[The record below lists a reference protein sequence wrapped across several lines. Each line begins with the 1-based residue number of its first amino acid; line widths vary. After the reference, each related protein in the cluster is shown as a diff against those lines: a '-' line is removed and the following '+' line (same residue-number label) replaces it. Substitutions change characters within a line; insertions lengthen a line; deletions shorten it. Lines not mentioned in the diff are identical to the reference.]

1 MITTYGGIIGDNN
14 ASGTIQCN
22 SNTNEADISISFPIP
37 NGNRECM
44 YVGGIS
50 GNMNSYSEICGNS
63 NSGDIN
69 ITDFTYVGHV
79 GGIVGQGGVN
89 AFSDNK
95 NEANIKIL
103 NNLGTQNLLD
113 FVGGLVGNCS
123 FSQVQQEK
131 TIRGCHSIGNI
142 TTTVQKDKIDCV
154 GGLFGEISLNDKIS
168 IVDCYHI
175 GDIKVSCIDRSKSRR
190 PYGLLWQW

>member
-1 MITTYGGIIGDNN
+1 MLMITTYGGIIGSNN

-37 NGNRECM
+37 NGNCECM
-44 YVGGIS
+44 YVAGIS
-50 GNMNSYSEICGNS
+50 GYISSYSEMCGNS

-69 ITDFTYVGHV
+69 ITDFTYVGYI
-79 GGIVGQGGVN
+79 GGILGQGGVN
-89 AFSDNK
+89 AFSVNK

-103 NNLGTQNLLD
+103 NNLGTRNLLE
-113 FVGGLVGNCS
+113 FVGGLAGKCY

-131 TIRGCHSIGNI
+131 TIGDCYSIGNI
-142 TTTVQKDKIDCV
+142 TTTVQKDKIDYV

-168 IVDCYHI
+168 IADCYHI
-175 GDIKVSCIDRSKSRR
+175 GDIKASCTERRKSRR
-190 PYGLLWQW
+190 TYGLL